1 MRLLG
6 RVIVEK
12 RAIVLPIA
20 LAIAANLAAYF
31 FIVYPLQARVSS
43 GEARLQADERA
54 RRTAER
60 DLVGARA
67 TREGQIAAEAA
78 LQKFYHQVLPGTLAD
93 ARKAAY
99 VRLSQIAAESNLR
112 YQGQT
117 ANETILK
124 DSDLTKVTIT
134 IVLNG
139 SYQDVRKFMHALET
153 IPEFLVIDNM
163 ALTSHDDPNSPLVLT
178 LTVSTYFRTAGNA
191 I

>member
-31 FIVYPLQARVSS
+31 FIVYPLQTRVSS

-54 RRTAER
+54 RRNAER
-60 DLVGARA
+60 DLVNARA
-67 TREGQIAAEAA
+67 TQQGKAAAESA
-78 LQKFYHQVLPGTLAD
+78 LQKFYQQVLPGTLAD

-99 VRLSQIAAESNLR
+99 VRLAQIAAGSNLR
-112 YQGQT
+112 YQRQM
-117 ANETILK
+117 ADETVLK
-124 DSDLTKVTIT
+124 DSNLTKLNIT
-134 IVLNG
+134 LVLDG
-139 SYQDVRKFMHALET
+139 GYQDIRKFMHAIET
-153 IPEFLVIDNM
+153 VPEFLVIDNM
-163 ALTSHDDPNSPLVLT
+163 ALTSRNEPNSPLVLT
-178 LTVSTYFRTAGNA
+178 LTVSTYYRTPGNA

>member
-1 MRLLG
+1 MSLLG
-6 RVIVEK
+6 RIIVEK
-12 RAIVLPIA
+12 RVVMLPIA
-20 LAIAANLAAYF
+20 LAIAATLAAYF

-67 TREGQIAAEAA
+67 TREG
-78 LQKFYHQVLPGTLAD
+78 
-93 ARKAAY
+93 
-99 VRLSQIAAESNLR
+99 QIAAESNLR